1 MTMPGRLRHSAAHRA
16 VAPIAFQRN
25 EKIREHFAQQRE
37 EQERHQREIISIY
50 LASGACQLSVYDQ
63 CWRDAEGRIFA
74 KVLGVVRQTEGPPL
88 EGTDENV
95 QRWKVMAASLRNRGF
110 KFPANGGYDA

>member
-1 MTMPGRLRHSAAHRA
+1 MS
-16 VAPIAFQRN
+16 
-25 EKIREHFAQQRE
+25 
-37 EQERHQREIISIY
+37 
-50 LASGACQLSVYDQ
+50 D
-63 CWRDAEGRIFA
+63 A